1 MKCYKKSNARKF
13 PIYKKKQ
20 HALGQSYMH
29 LIKMVSRQMIGSFYL
44 MFFAFLFVLLL
55 LLLLLLLSLLS
66 LLLLLTEKTIQGF
79 KI

>member
-1 MKCYKKSNARKF
+1 
-13 PIYKKKQ
+13 
-20 HALGQSYMH
+20 MH

-55 LLLLLLLSLLS
+55 LLLSLLS

>member
-1 MKCYKKSNARKF
+1 
-13 PIYKKKQ
+13 
-20 HALGQSYMH
+20 MH
-29 LIKMVSRQMIGSFYL
+29 LIKMVSRQMNGSFYL